1 MLFFLL
7 RIDIEAE
14 LQKLDADEQN
24 QSKDGASGKSTIR
37 QPSKPNL
44 PERVDATGLTDDEK
58 RRRAEKEKDKGNE
71 VSLLLFFQPNSTDGG
86 QRFTS
91 FRVDIND
98 ELLLLLLLL

>member
-1 MLFFLL
+1 MLFFLP

-24 QSKDGASGKSTIR
+24 QSKDDASGKNAIR

-71 VSLLLFFQPNSTDGG
+71 VSFLLFFEPNST
-86 QRFTS
+86 
-91 FRVDIND
+91 VDNSRWGEI
-98 ELLLLLLLL
+98 LVHSVLT